1 MRAASF
7 SGGLKLPVPES
18 AEEIKPLEIMPPP
31 EQITIPLKQH
41 VGSSCD
47 PLVKKGAQIKRG
59 SLLGETH
66 VATIH
71 ASLSGK
77 VAEVNKSFTHFSG
90 EKVPAITI
98 EAEGDDT
105 PAAEYMQGKQAMGK
119 ILFSGLVDG
128 DRESMP
134 VLEKIQRSQR
144 QRIQTLIVNGL
155 EEFFLDGSKAALMQ
169 ENAEDIAQGVTILK
183 ELTWAEEAY
192 VAVYAEAL
200 PKLEAL
206 QEALPDSVHLRP
218 LAGKHPQYR
227 NQLLVSAIK
236 QQEYP
241 VESSPEDIGIC
252 IMDVETAYAAARAVL
267 HNEPYLDKCLTV
279 AGSGV
284 DSPRNLRVRLGTSF
298 REVLSYVGIDT
309 DSIGKLILGG
319 PLSGMAVHSLDLPVT
334 KEVNQLFVQSRGNVR
349 TPQPVTCIKCGF
361 CVQVCPMR
369 LMPFLLSGFSEG
381 GHFDLAASN
390 DIFSC
395 IECGCCA
402 YVCPSN
408 IPMVQWI
415 QLGKSVISS
424 QRSEA
429 YE

>member
-1 MRAASF
+1 
-7 SGGLKLPVPES
+7 
-18 AEEIKPLEIMPPP
+18 MPPP
-31 EQITIPLKQH
+31 EHVIIPLKQH
-41 VGSSCD
+41 VGSTCD
-47 PLVKKGAQIKRG
+47 PLVKKGAKLKLG
-59 SLLGETH
+59 SLIGESH

-77 VAEVNKSFTHFSG
+77 VAELNKAFPLHSG
-90 EKVPAITI
+90 EKVPAVSI
-98 EAEGDDT
+98 EGQGDDG
-105 PAAEYMQGKQAMGK
+105 PASEYMQGKQSMGK

-128 DRESMP
+128 DRALMP
-134 VLEKIQRSQR
+134 VLEKIQKAQKHRVR
-144 QRIQTLIVNGL
+144 TLIINGL
-155 EEFFLDGSKAALMQ
+155 EEFFIDGCKTALLREKAT
-169 ENAEDIAQGVTILK
+169 DIAQGITILQ
-183 ELTWAEEAY
+183 ELTWAEEAHL
-192 VAVYAEAL
+192 AVYADAL
-200 PKLEAL
+200 PYLEGL
-206 QEALPDSVHLRP
+206 QEALPASVQLRP
-218 LAGKHPQYR
+218 LSSKHPQYR
-227 NQLLVSAIK
+227 DQLIVSSIK

-241 VESSPEDIGIC
+241 VESSPEEIGIC
-252 IMDVETAYAAARAVL
+252 IMDAETAYGAARAVL
-267 HNEPYLDKCLTV
+267 HNEPFLDKCITI

-298 REVLSYVGIDT
+298 REVLHFVGIDT
-309 DSIGKLILGG
+309 EPIGKLIIGG

-334 KEVNQLFVQSRGNVR
+334 KDVGQLFVQSRGEVR
-349 TPQPVTCIKCGF
+349 APQPVTCIKCGF

-381 GHFDLAASN
+381 GHFDLAEAN

-429 YE
+429 L